1 MLHFVK
7 TLHSEERRLEGQVA
21 AKRAKDDKKA
31 ADKIEKRRLAM
42 EAIRRSRTNQI
53 ELRKEKKASRVKTD
67 KEFSAQWRVQQKT
80 IEEEEEEERIKMRK
94 MHLGH
99 QKYLRRQIKVQSLP
113 LSPLFSP
120 LIYTPPHYWRLA
132 YSCHQVQSLSL
143 SRLFSYIIFSPLL
156 PHHTGDLPTVVT
168 R

>member
-1 MLHFVK
+1 M
-7 TLHSEERRLEGQVA
+7 EGQVA

-53 ELRKEKKASRVKTD
+53 ELRKEKKAVRVKSD
-67 KEFSAQWRVQQKT
+67 KEFAAQWRVQQKT

-99 QKYLRRQIKVQSLP
+99 QKYLRSQIKGKRVAKRKERRDMLEESKMTGAVDAEEDAKFEAYVRSTIDDWASAGKSINP
-113 LSPLFSP
+113 LARS
-120 LIYTPPHYWRLA
+120 
-132 YSCHQVQSLSL
+132 
-143 SRLFSYIIFSPLL
+143 LL
-156 PHHTGDLPTVVT
+156 PNDELKATLL
-168 R
+168 